1 MSVVGGDLERGS
13 LTQFSGYSV
22 RAQCT
27 GKPSYLEPIRNTMQ
41 KPVEGLPAPLM
52 FKLYKRGYKQKIAQ
66 QTHPTALKLLY
77 IASTHCTVSVMA
89 EVCSTCG
96 LPKDL
101 CVCGEIEKE
110 QQRIRIRLETRKF
123 GRPTTIIDGMDD
135 KNSNLSSIAQKLKT
149 YCACGG
155 TSKNG
160 RIMLQGDHRDRVRE
174 FLVKMGYPQEN
185 IELQ

>member
-1 MSVVGGDLERGS
+1 M
-13 LTQFSGYSV
+13 
-22 RAQCT
+22 
-27 GKPSYLEPIRNTMQ
+27 
-41 KPVEGLPAPLM
+41 
-52 FKLYKRGYKQKIAQ
+52 
-66 QTHPTALKLLY
+66 KLLY
-77 IASTHCTVSVMA
+77 TSMTMLRLSFMA
-89 EVCSTCG
+89 EVCPTCG

-123 GRPTTIIDGMDD
+123 GRPTTIIDGIDD
-135 KNSNLSSIAQKLKT
+135 RNSALAEIAHNLKT

-160 RIMLQGDHRDRVRE
+160 QIMLQGDHRDRVRE
-174 FLVKMGYPQEN
+174 YLVKTGYPEEN

>member
-1 MSVVGGDLERGS
+1 MVFLKV
-13 LTQFSGYSV
+13 
-22 RAQCT
+22 
-27 GKPSYLEPIRNTMQ
+27 
-41 KPVEGLPAPLM
+41 
-52 FKLYKRGYKQKIAQ
+52 LYMAI
-66 QTHPTALKLLY
+66 TLLRM
-77 IASTHCTVSVMA
+77 SVMA

-123 GRPTTIIDGMDD
+123 GRPSTIIDGIDE
-135 KNSNLSSIAQKLKT
+135 KSSSLSGLAQKLKG

-160 RIMLQGDHRDRVRE
+160 LIMLQGDHRERVRE
-174 FLVKMGYPQEN
+174 YLIKVGYPEEN

>member
-1 MSVVGGDLERGS
+1 MILISEADDL
-13 LTQFSGYSV
+13 LIKTFCLKVLYMAV
-22 RAQCT
+22 
-27 GKPSYLEPIRNTMQ
+27 TML
-41 KPVEGLPAPLM
+41 GL
-52 FKLYKRGYKQKIAQ
+52 
-66 QTHPTALKLLY
+66 
-77 IASTHCTVSVMA
+77 SVMA

-123 GRPTTIIDGMDD
+123 GRPSTIIDGIDD
-135 KNSNLSSIAQKLKT
+135 KSSNLSSLAQKLKG

-160 RIMLQGDHRDRVRE
+160 LIMLQGDHRERVRDY
-174 FLVKMGYPQEN
+174 LIKVGYPEEN

>member
-1 MSVVGGDLERGS
+1 MG
-13 LTQFSGYSV
+13 TY
-22 RAQCT
+22 
-27 GKPSYLEPIRNTMQ
+27 
-41 KPVEGLPAPLM
+41 
-52 FKLYKRGYKQKIAQ
+52 
-66 QTHPTALKLLY
+66 LKLLY
-77 IASTHCTVSVMA
+77 MSMTLLALSVMA

-123 GRPTTIIDGMDD
+123 GRANTIVDGIDDR
-135 KNSNLSSIAQKLKT
+135 NSNLANIAQKLKT
-149 YCACGG
+149 FCACGG

-160 RIMLQGDHRDRVRE
+160 QIMLQGDHRERVRE
-174 FLVKMGYPQEN
+174 FLIKTGYPEEN